1 MQQKATKIT
10 SYNDNA
16 NNLFIVFEDAI
27 YMKKIRLFANH
38 VDNTCPVYFFLDLGV
53 AFTIMVDMFRGI
65 PIERHIEAFGQTKE
79 GKPVARRLK
88 IYDCAYGYNVP
99 KGSYM
104 FNVLNCEGERDEEGR
119 VVGFV
124 DGTGWEVFIPIP
136 KEDARDLAAAV
147 LMRMITG
154 L

>member
-1 MQQKATKIT
+1 MQQKATKIV

-16 NNLFIVFEDAI
+16 NSLFIVFEDAI

-53 AFTIMVDMFRGI
+53 AFTIMVDMFRGV
-65 PIERHIEAFGQTKE
+65 PISRKIEAFGQTKE
-79 GKPVARRLK
+79 GKPIARQFSLFN
-88 IYDCAYGYNVP
+88 APN
-99 KGSYM
+99 GSYM
-104 FNVLNCEGERDEEGR
+104 FNILNCAGKRDEEGR
-119 VVGFV
+119 VVGFI